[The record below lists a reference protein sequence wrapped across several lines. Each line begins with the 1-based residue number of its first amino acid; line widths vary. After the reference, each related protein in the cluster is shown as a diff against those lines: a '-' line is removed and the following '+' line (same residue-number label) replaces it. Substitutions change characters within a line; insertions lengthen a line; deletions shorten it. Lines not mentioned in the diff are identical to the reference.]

1 MSNSAGGE
9 RLKIKGG
16 VSDASINIE
25 VDSRESSADA
35 GQLSGS
41 TSGVSSAC
49 SGSLQQLSG
58 GGVTPEVSDP
68 NTSLTEKCELNAKG
82 MLNEILYTPCMVFC
96 QRSKLFINLS
106 S

>member
-9 RLKIKGG
+9 KLKIKGG

-58 GGVTPEVSDP
+58 GGVTPDVGDP

-82 MLNEILYTPCMVFC
+82 MLKHNLMEFFANTMFFLQSQSQEI
-96 QRSKLFINLS
+96 
-106 S
+106 

>member
-9 RLKIKGG
+9 KLKIKGG

-68 NTSLTEKCELNAKG
+68 NICSLTEKCELNAKG
-82 MLNEILYTPCMVFC
+82 RLNEMLKRICT
-96 QRSKLFINLS
+96 
-106 S
+106 